1 MKLISIKNICL
12 SVLALLFIFT
22 PLTTVNALSPD
33 WVDVPKSPYGRQF
46 WDKNSL
52 QRNQD
57 GSTRVFSKFIPTST
71 SEISQDI
78 LYTMDINCS
87 KKTFRDVA
95 VGVKE
100 FNEYNNQDSAWKE
113 PNGDRLI
120 LGVIDQVCNYTNQI
134 KSRLK

>member
-1 MKLISIKNICL
+1 MQRSWAMNTEIAFK
-12 SVLALLFIFT
+12 
-22 PLTTVNALSPD
+22 D
-33 WVDVPKSPYGRQF
+33 
-46 WDKNSL
+46 NSKFVKGL
-52 QRNQD
+52 YQGINED
-57 GSTRVFSKFIPTST
+57 GSIRVFSKFIPKNTT
-71 SEISQDI
+71 KITQDI

-100 FNEYNNQDSAWKE
+100 FNEYNNQDSEWKE

-134 KSRLK
+134 QSRLK